1 MSNPAPAGSLQQ
13 LSEALSDVVVHVAK
27 SVVAV
32 HSTRSRSSG
41 FVWRP
46 GLIVTA
52 DEALAE
58 EGEISI
64 VSPGGETAAATLV
77 GRDPTTDIALLRANG
92 VTAPVMSLQST
103 SIRVG
108 ALALTVGAG
117 NGAPIAAF
125 GAVSFVGP
133 AWRSLRGGEIDGRV
147 ELDLSLRRAGEGGLA
162 LDVSG
167 SAFGMVVFG
176 PRRTVLVIPA
186 ATIERVAGKLQIHGR
201 VARGYIGLG
210 LQAVKLDGDG
220 GIGAMV
226 MSVDP
231 TGPGSTA
238 GVRQGDIIVNWN
250 GERIRDVRT
259 LLRALG
265 PESVGQTV
273 KPSLLRGGEPIE
285 VTLTIGERP
294 ES

>member
-1 MSNPAPAGSLQQ
+1 MANPAPASSLQQ
-13 LSEALSDVVVHVAK
+13 LSDALSEVVADVAK

-32 HSTRSRSSG
+32 HSTHSRSSG

-58 EGEISI
+58 EGEISL
-64 VSPGGETAAATLV
+64 VSASGETAAATLV
-77 GRDPTTDIALLRANG
+77 GRDPTTDIALLRAGGAN
-92 VTAPVMSLQST
+92 APAVPLQSA
-103 SIRVG
+103 SLRVG
-108 ALALTVGAG
+108 ALALAVGAE

-167 SAFGMVVFG
+167 RAFGMVVFG

-186 ATIERVAGKLQIHGR
+186 ATIERVAGKLQTHGR
-201 VARGYIGLG
+201 IARGYLGLG
-210 LQAVKLDGDG
+210 LQAANLDGDG

-231 TGPGSTA
+231 TGPGSAA
-238 GVRQGDIIVNWN
+238 GVRQGDLIVNWN
-250 GERIRDVRT
+250 GGRIRDVRT

-273 KPSLLRGGEPIE
+273 KLSLSRGGEAIE